1 MDAWLH
7 HFGLLPHESVA
18 GDLFEWARAWA
29 WTADVE
35 CRGCAYCDDSGEES
49 RGTKRG
55 REEIEIEI
63 VPDETGSLEADD
75 GSQPTKRAKID
86 QMPSNAYEQER
97 LERIRQNNEARRLP
111 NFRLHWR
118 LALSRTRPRYRCAAR
133 ICCSSSTARRSAK
146 AMPRCRLLRER
157 VRPRSCPTGCPHD
170 ARAVC
175 SRSRRDLHSLRTS
188 TRMGRS
194 SFARCA
200 CSRPPRAAPH
210 LPLGRNCAACARLA

>member
-29 WTADVE
+29 WTAVVE

-75 GSQPTKRAKID
+75 GSQPTKRAKMD
-86 QMPSNAYEQER
+86 QVLNEHEQKR
-97 LERIRQNNEARRLP
+97 LENMRQLEEALPLP
-111 NFRLHWR
+111 NFRLPWR
-118 LALSRTRPRYRCAAR
+118 LALLPRTRPRYRCAAR
-133 ICCSSSTARRSAK
+133 ICCSSST
-146 AMPRCRLLRER
+146 P
-157 VRPRSCPTGCPHD
+157 
-170 ARAVC
+170 
-175 SRSRRDLHSLRTS
+175 
-188 TRMGRS
+188 
-194 SFARCA
+194 
-200 CSRPPRAAPH
+200 
-210 LPLGRNCAACARLA
+210 

>member
-29 WTADVE
+29 WTAVVE

-75 GSQPTKRAKID
+75 GSQPTKRAKMV
-86 QMPSNAYEQER
+86 QMPVLTAYEQER
-97 LERIRQNNEARRLP
+97 LENMRQIQEALPLP
-111 NFRLHWR
+111 NFRRPWR
-118 LALSRTRPRYRCAAR
+118 LALLQPVLRTRPRYRCAAWLQVFDAQKVGKT
-133 ICCSSSTARRSAK
+133 IAELQAPATKAASCSATACAQGAVQRA
-146 AMPRCRLLRER
+146 AHTTLR
-157 VRPRSCPTGCPHD
+157 P
-170 ARAVC
+170 
-175 SRSRRDLHSLRTS
+175 
-188 TRMGRS
+188 
-194 SFARCA
+194 FARDPGGTFI
-200 CSRPPRAAPH
+200 R
-210 LPLGRNCAACARLA
+210 

>member
-29 WTADVE
+29 WTAVVE

-75 GSQPTKRAKID
+75 GSQPTKRAKMVP
-86 QMPSNAYEQER
+86 MPELNPYEQQR
-97 LERIRQNNEARRLP
+97 LARIRENDQARRLP
-111 NFRLHWR
+111 NCRLHSR
-118 LALSRTRPRYRCAAR
+118 APVLRTRPRYRCAAR
-133 ICCSSSTARRSAK
+133 ICCRSST
-146 AMPRCRLLRER
+146 P
-157 VRPRSCPTGCPHD
+157 
-170 ARAVC
+170 
-175 SRSRRDLHSLRTS
+175 
-188 TRMGRS
+188 
-194 SFARCA
+194 
-200 CSRPPRAAPH
+200 
-210 LPLGRNCAACARLA
+210 